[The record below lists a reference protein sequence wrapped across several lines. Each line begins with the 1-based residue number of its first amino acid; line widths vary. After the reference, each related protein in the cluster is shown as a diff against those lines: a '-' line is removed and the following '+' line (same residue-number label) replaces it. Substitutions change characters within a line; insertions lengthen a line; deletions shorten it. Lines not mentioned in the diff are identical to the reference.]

1 MEYNSCHSDYIL
13 CVLWWSI
20 RLIFLMMQLPQGFLG
35 YRFLWE
41 CVLWWVVKS
50 VLRAKNVTLITLIRL
65 HLSMYSLM
73 TNGKDLIFK
82 DPTTIIAPMWF
93 LCWIRFFSSFQ
104 RLHSRSVCFVIGANF
119 RFFAW
124 FSSIGWSSIFY
135 HAWEY
140 SCWLSFFFI
149 FCKVEFSSCWT
160 HIAH

>member
-1 MEYNSCHSDYIL
+1 MEYNSCHNDYIL

-65 HLSMYSLM
+65 HLSIYSLM
-73 TNGKDLIFK
+73 TNGKGFIFK
-82 DPTTIIAPMWF
+82 DSTTIIAPMLS
-93 LCWIRFFSSFQ
+93 LCWFTFFSSFQ
-104 RLHSRSVCFVIGANF
+104 RLYSRSLCFVIGANF

-124 FSSIGWSSIFY
+124 FSSIGWSSIFL
-135 HAWEY
+135 
-140 SCWLSFFFI
+140 SCLKIFLLLKFSFNLL
-149 FCKVEFSSCWT
+149 
-160 HIAH
+160 